1 NKLYISITDDDIL
14 IDNKYIFRGKN
25 IKNYIKFKDITGAN
39 KQDSLIY
46 LKALSIEREEYL
58 INRLKSFF

>member
-1 NKLYISITDDDIL
+1 M